1 MALSKILANTGLS
14 RILINGKVMF
24 VWIVLHTPSSRCI
37 EGNGGA
43 CSSSCELRNLC
54 FSD

>member
-1 MALSKILANTGLS
+1 MALSKILANTGLRES
-14 RILINGKVMF
+14 SLARPCS
-24 VWIVLHTPSSRCI
+24 WIVLHTPSSRCI
-37 EGNGGA
+37 EVNGGA